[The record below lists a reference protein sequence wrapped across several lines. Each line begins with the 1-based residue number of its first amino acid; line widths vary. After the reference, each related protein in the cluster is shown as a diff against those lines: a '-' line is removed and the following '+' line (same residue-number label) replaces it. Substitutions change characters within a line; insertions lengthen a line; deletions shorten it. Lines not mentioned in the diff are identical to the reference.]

1 MYDVLVKNR
10 YAALNV
16 DSFNRVAVCTEDV
29 PNGSVFALKEY
40 SEDADSNM
48 VWKAEK
54 VAANAK
60 SMWMAS
66 SPEVVITIL
75 PDGSE
80 LRGVDNNIRDFV
92 NVKGHPI
99 DVFKLVEGDILTIAP
114 DEKNT
119 TMATAKYL
127 IPEAGKFALK
137 AEATTEPTSGMYLR
151 ALGTTTLHIGNG
163 DMVKKAVPAYKFEVV
178 VA

>member
-16 DSFNRVAVCTEDV
+16 DSFNRTATCTENV
-29 PNGSVFALKEY
+29 PNGAVFALKEY
-40 SEDADSNM
+40 VEDADGKM

-54 VAANAK
+54 VGENAK
-60 SMWMAS
+60 TMWMAS
-66 SPEVVITIL
+66 SPEVVITVL
-75 PDGSE
+75 PDGTV
-80 LRGVDNNIRDFV
+80 LKGIDNNIRDFV

-119 TMATAKYL
+119 TMGTAKWL
-127 IPEAGKFALK
+127 IPDATSFKLK
-137 AEATTEPTSGMYLR
+137 EEKTTEPTSGMYLR
-151 ALGTTTLHIGNG
+151 ALGATTLHIGNG
-163 DMVKKAVPAYKFEVV
+163 DLVKKAVPAYKFEVV

>member
-66 SPEVVITIL
+66 SPEVVITTL

-80 LRGVDNNIRDFV
+80 LRGIDNNIRDFV

-114 DEKNT
+114 DEKNV

-127 IPEAGKFALK
+127 IPDATEFALK
-137 AEATTEPTSGMYLR
+137 AETTTEPTSGMYLR

>member
-66 SPEVVITIL
+66 SPEVVITTL

-80 LRGVDNNIRDFV
+80 LRGIDNNIRDFV

-114 DEKNT
+114 DEENT

-127 IPEAGKFALK
+127 IPDATKFALK
-137 AEATTEPTSGMYLR
+137 AETTTEPTSGMYLR

>member
-16 DSFNRVAVCTEDV
+16 DSFNRTAVCSEDV

-60 SMWMAS
+60 TMWMAS

-80 LRGVDNNIRDFV
+80 LRGLDNNIRDFV

-119 TMATAKYL
+119 TMAAAKYL
-127 IPEAGKFALK
+127 IPDATKFALK
-137 AEATTEPTSGMYLR
+137 AEDTTEPTSGMYLR
-151 ALGTTTLHIGNG
+151 ALGATTLHIGNG